1 MPRCGCILIHMHL
14 ILPLLASLLFV
25 CGLIVIKRAGAA
37 GVSSVT
43 TLFCTNVAAAV
54 AFSFLWFLGG
64 EAIRWD
70 LWWQPLIIAK
80 LFVFGLGFT
89 FLAIERGDVSLA
101 TPIFGV
107 KVVFVALLLTA
118 TGEQQL
124 PWQVWLAAALATL
137 GIGLIQWTGKGH
149 RHHVI
154 FTVGLALAAAGCY
167 ATFDVLV
174 QRWAPAWGAG
184 RFLPVVYWIVG
195 FAALFLLPW
204 VDFKPCKK
212 KRKVAVLLLA
222 GSLLI
227 AMQAICIVVAVG
239 VFGDAA
245 RVNVV
250 YALRGLW
257 GVALAWLA
265 ARKWGGAE
273 AEHSRET
280 MLFRVAGA
288 TVLTTAVI
296 LAIVAG

>member
-1 MPRCGCILIHMHL
+1 MHQVRQASADDVETIARFNQAMAL
-14 ILPLLASLLFV
+14 ETENLRLSLPTLV
-25 CGLIVIKRAGAA
+25 AGAR
-37 GVSSVT
+37 
-43 TLFCTNVAAAV
+43 NVV
-54 AFSFLWFLGG
+54 DDRSRG
-64 EAIRWD
+64 
-70 LWWQPLIIAK
+70 QY
-80 LFVFGLGFT
+80 FV
-89 FLAIERGDVSLA
+89 
-101 TPIFGV
+101 
-107 KVVFVALLLTA
+107 
-118 TGEQQL
+118 
-124 PWQVWLAAALATL
+124 
-137 GIGLIQWTGKGH
+137 
-149 RHHVI
+149 
-154 FTVGLALAAAGCY
+154 
-167 ATFDVLV
+167 
-174 QRWAPAWGAG
+174 
-184 RFLPVVYWIVG
+184 
-195 FAALFLLPW
+195 
-204 VDFKPCKK
+204 VDGPDS
-212 KRKVAVLLLA
+212 LA